1 MDSVQPENTENNTPA
16 SEAGAVPV
24 ISDEPTRRDLNDPK
38 ATFEDLPY
46 KPQLT
51 EKQAKRA
58 NQTLKGMIISVAF
71 CIAVFIPLYLLNPTP
86 DEKAFE
92 STVDLQAT
100 AQGASEMAGTELF
113 APELADDEYAN
124 FARWQ
129 ANTAQGVPYWEFG
142 VVIEDSKFV
151 WVRQAVDSNPTWV
164 ALITDSALPT
174 GTKEIDGVQ
183 WEVRTK
189 DAKTYL
195 ISEGKDTT
203 FVLSSDT
210 GEEELVEMARLASQD
225 AK

>member
-46 KPQLT
+46 MPQLT
-51 EKQAKRA
+51 EKQAERA

-225 AK
+225 VK

>member
-1 MDSVQPENTENNTPA
+1 
-16 SEAGAVPV
+16 
-24 ISDEPTRRDLNDPK
+24 
-38 ATFEDLPY
+38 
-46 KPQLT
+46 
-51 EKQAKRA
+51 
-58 NQTLKGMIISVAF
+58 
-71 CIAVFIPLYLLNPTP
+71 LNPTP

-151 WVRQAVDSNPTWV
+151 WVRQAVDSNTTGV
-164 ALITDSALPT
+164 GLSTDSALPT

-183 WEVRTK
+183 WEVRTT

-195 ISEGKDTT
+195 ISEGKGTT
-203 FVLSSDT
+203 VVLSSDT